1 MSSNQ
6 PTVFSEQSIRMNFED
21 QWSHWV
27 AYKHNREF
35 PINEKIIPM
44 LTCPIILVLLA
55 IRKNWNR
62 SILGAVPSIY
72 RNTIGNLTVQIWFRY
87 QPSYQISG
95 SIEGTTL
102 KITKIYATY
111 NDYSSLRINTGGIS
125 PWFDCH
131 FNSRYIGPLG
141 WFGKAIRG
149 FSGYLSALGRQLPEI
164 DIQIPT
170 KTIFLTTSNSSI
182 AGHFHSQQFCGT
194 NIPEYLTYK

>member
-1 MSSNQ
+1 MWCNVSVIYIYLIDCNPLWQ
-6 PTVFSEQSIRMNFED
+6 LNC
-21 QWSHWV
+21 
-27 AYKHNREF
+27 
-35 PINEKIIPM
+35 
-44 LTCPIILVLLA
+44 L
-55 IRKNWNR
+55 NWNCNR
-62 SILGAVPSIY
+62 SHPRSIY
-72 RNTIGNLTVQIWFRY
+72 RITVGNLTLRIWFWY
-87 QPSYQISG
+87 QPSYRVSG
-95 SIEGTTL
+95 SIKGTTL
-102 KITKIYATY
+102 KVTKIHPTY
-111 NDYSSLRINTGGIS
+111 NDYSCLLINTGGIT

>member
-1 MSSNQ
+1 MWRKLFSKFH
-6 PTVFSEQSIRMNFED
+6 PLKTVTIIWTIPKLHIQD
-21 QWSHWV
+21 QLRKGNRYVPVQWDKFHLIDLWV
-27 AYKHNREF
+27 
-35 PINEKIIPM
+35 
-44 LTCPIILVLLA
+44 VLLA
-55 IRKNWNR
+55 ILHKNWNR

-182 AGHFHSQQFCGT
+182 EGLYHSQQFCGT
-194 NIPEYLTYK
+194 KIP